1 MAEQPASE
9 PESSTTT
16 GSGPKNLLKRARD
29 SDDPE
34 VGEGCKKRSRGRN
47 SSSNDSKHPV
57 YRGVRM
63 RAWGKWVTEIREP
76 RKKSRIWLGTFATP
90 EMAARAHD
98 VAALAIKG
106 SSAILNFPEISD
118 LLPRPVT
125 CSPRDVQAAATK
137 AAHMDHLNP
146 RPSSPSVT
154 SSSSSSSSSSLVS
167 AATTSSS
174 DVSTTAPEELGE
186 IVELPELG
194 SSYEWVDP
202 TREEFVFGQ
211 DVGWECYNHPW
222 LDGLEGY
229 SLFLEE
235 NAVLEAEDVM
245 SSNFEGLLSKHHC

>member
-1 MAEQPASE
+1 
-9 PESSTTT
+9 
-16 GSGPKNLLKRARD
+16 
-29 SDDPE
+29 
-34 VGEGCKKRSRGRN
+34 
-47 SSSNDSKHPV
+47 
-57 YRGVRM
+57 M

-146 RPSSPSVT
+146 RPSSPSMT
-154 SSSSSSSSSSLVS
+154 SSSSSSLVS
-167 AATTSSS
+167 AAT
-174 DVSTTAPEELGE
+174 TTAPEELGE

-202 TREEFVFGQ
+202 TREELLFGQ
-211 DVGWECYNHPW
+211 DVGWEWYNHPW
-222 LDGLEGY
+222 LEGY

-235 NAVLEAEDVM
+235 NVVLEVEDVM

>member
-34 VGEGCKKRSRGRN
+34 VGEGGKKRSRGRN
-47 SSSNDSKHPV
+47 SRSNDSKHPV

-146 RPSSPSVT
+146 RPSSPSV
-154 SSSSSSSSSSLVS
+154 SSSSSSS
-167 AATTSSS
+167 
-174 DVSTTAPEELGE
+174 DVSKTAPEELGE

-202 TREEFVFGQ
+202 TREEFVLGE
-211 DVGWECYNHPW
+211 DMGWECYIHPW

-229 SLFLEE
+229 NLFLEE
-235 NAVLEAEDVM
+235 HAVLEVADVM